1 MDVAQVLKHEHQVIN
16 LMLDG
21 VRRELTELR
30 EVGTFDF
37 PKLERI
43 LDFGRNFIDRCHH
56 VKEEKYLFTKLEE
69 KGQPGDR
76 GLLAELLAEH
86 KQGREHLAA
95 ISEAILRAQAGDQK
109 ALQAVAGHVRSY
121 LELLTDHIDK
131 ENEQLIPMTERLL
144 SKAEQEGVG
153 KAFED
158 FEAQEMGPDVH
169 EKYHA
174 LAHELAGH

>member
-1 MDVAQVLKHEHQVIN
+1 MKVTEVLTHEHKVIN

-30 EVGTFDF
+30 EVGAFDF
-37 PKLERI
+37 PKLDKI

-56 VKEEKYLFTKLEE
+56 AKEENYLFRKLEE
-69 KGQPGDR
+69 KGQPQDH

-86 KQGREHLAA
+86 RQGREHLAA
-95 ISEAILRAQAGDQK
+95 IAEAVPQAQAGDQK
-109 ALQAVAGHVRSY
+109 ALEALAKHVRAY

-131 ENEQLIPMTERLL
+131 ENEFLIPMTERLL
-144 SKAEQEGVG
+144 SQEELENLTKAM
-153 KAFED
+153 ED
-158 FEAQEMGPDVH
+158 FETTEMGPGVH

-174 LAHELAGH
+174 LAHEVAGH

>member
-1 MDVAQVLKHEHQVIN
+1 MDVAEDLRHEHKVIN

-37 PKLERI
+37 AKLEKV
-43 LDFGRNFIDRCHH
+43 LDFGSNFIDRCHH
-56 VKEEKYLFTKLEE
+56 AKEENFLFTKLEE
-69 KGQPGDR
+69 KGQPEDK

-86 KQGREHLAA
+86 RLGREHLAA
-95 ISEAILRAQAGDQK
+95 ISEAIAGAQAGDQK
-109 ALQAVAGHVRSY
+109 ALQAVAGHVRAY

-131 ENEQLIPMTERLL
+131 ENEQLIPMTGRLL
-144 SKAEQEGVG
+144 SPAEQEELG
-153 KAFED
+153 KAFEQ
-158 FEAQEMGPDVH
+158 FEAQEMGPGVH
-169 EKYHA
+169 EKFHA

>member
-1 MDVAQVLKHEHQVIN
+1 MKATEILKHEHKVIN

-37 PKLERI
+37 PKLEKV

-56 VKEEKYLFTKLEE
+56 AKEENYLFLKLEE
-69 KGQPGDR
+69 KGQPEDR

-86 KQGREHLAA
+86 RQGREHLAA
-95 ISEAILRAQAGDQK
+95 MAQSMPQAQAGDQK
-109 ALQAVAGHVRSY
+109 ALKDLAGHVRAY

-131 ENEQLIPMTERLL
+131 ENEILVPMTDRLL
-144 SKAEQEGVG
+144 SQGEQEAVG
-153 KAFED
+153 KAFEE
-158 FEAQEMGPDVH
+158 FETREMGPGVH

-174 LAHELAGH
+174 LAHELGGH

>member
-1 MDVAQVLKHEHQVIN
+1 MDVEEVLKHEHQVIN

-21 VRRELTELR
+21 IRRELTELR

-37 PKLERI
+37 AKLEKV
-43 LDFGRNFIDRCHH
+43 LDFGRNFLDRCHH
-56 VKEEKYLFTKLEE
+56 AKEEKYLFTRLEE
-69 KGQPGDR
+69 KGQPEDH

-86 KQGREHLAA
+86 RQGREHLAA
-95 ISEAILRAQAGDQK
+95 ISEAVPGAKGGDQK
-109 ALQAVAGHVRSY
+109 ALQAAAGHVRAY

-144 SKAEQEGVG
+144 SQAEQENVVQ
-153 KAFED
+153 AFEE
-158 FEAQEMGPDVH
+158 FETREIGPDVH

-174 LAHELAGH
+174 LAHELAGR